1 MTRSN
6 SFLVPLLAL
15 SAATFT
21 TVSAEMM
28 PAGVLDSLSSSLS
41 VSGATAGL
49 LVTGWAGTI
58 ALTSIPLVRL
68 TMRWSRKSVVLAGLL
83 VMAAANLLT
92 ALAPTYGAAL
102 AARMVAASAHGLF
115 WAVVVSYAASLVT
128 PDRVGRALSIVLA
141 GPTLAGLVGLPV
153 GTEVAHRVGWRVTF
167 AALAVACIA
176 CMAAIAVLVPGIDRG
191 SARPEAERWDRSAR
205 SVLLVAGGGFFSLVG
220 YYAVFT
226 FVVPVSDAVAG
237 IGADSMP
244 GVLLASGIGGLA
256 GVLVAG
262 RISDRWAAS
271 ALPITALALA
281 ASLAGMGLR
290 SGPVVY
296 VVMVTLWGALIG
308 VLPVVL
314 QAHVMRVA
322 SGGFRNTAG
331 SILVTVLNLGIGVG
345 AGLGSLLSTF
355 ASLTLLPLV
364 AAAVA
369 TLALA
374 PLALL
379 RSSRPSRTADASK
392 AVPGDVGDEVPAS
405 ASARRRGNI
414 PAPAQELP
422 PTRRTT

>member
-1 MTRSN
+1 
-6 SFLVPLLAL
+6 
-15 SAATFT
+15 
-21 TVSAEMM
+21 MM

-41 VSGATAGL
+41 VTGAAAGL

-58 ALTSIPLVRL
+58 ALTSIPLVRV
-68 TMRWSRKSVVLAGLL
+68 TMRWARKSVVLASLF
-83 VMAAANLLT
+83 VMAAANLAT

-102 AARMVAASAHGLF
+102 AARMAAASAHGLF

-128 PDRVGRALSIVLA
+128 PERVGRALSIVLA

-167 AALAVACIA
+167 AALAVACLA
-176 CMAAIAVLVPGIDRG
+176 CMAAIAVVVPGIGRG
-191 SARPEAERWDRSAR
+191 SAQPGAERWDRSAR

-226 FVVPVSDAVAG
+226 FVVPISDVIAG
-237 IGADSMP
+237 IGADSMS
-244 GVLLASGIGGLA
+244 GVLLTSGIGGFA

-262 RISDRWAAS
+262 RISDHWTIS
-271 ALPITALALA
+271 ALPVTALALA
-281 ASLAGMGLR
+281 ASLAGMGL
-290 SGPVVY
+290 SNGPVVY
-296 VVMVTLWGALIG
+296 VALVTLWGALIG

-322 SGGFRNTAG
+322 SEQFRNTAG

-345 AGLGSLLSTF
+345 AGLGSFVSTLD
-355 ASLTLLPLV
+355 SLALLPLI

-379 RSSRPSRTADASK
+379 RSSRSSAN
-392 AVPGDVGDEVPAS
+392 PARANRVS
-405 ASARRRGNI
+405 
-414 PAPAQELP
+414 
-422 PTRRTT
+422 